1 MKVPLFLSRGNNL
14 RDFCILAEMTIAM
27 EKHKIILTRG
37 IQGSGKSTWAKEWV
51 AEKPTERVRWNNDDY
66 RRMLGVYW
74 VPKRETLVNEAKNN
88 FIVDAMTHG
97 YDIVIDNMNLSTREV
112 DSCKNLIKSHNVLL
126 EAVDHGYEYSIEYK
140 DFVDVTL
147 EECIRRDSLRENPIG
162 EKVIRATYKRH
173 KDRIA
178 EILKNENE

>member
-1 MKVPLFLSRGNNL
+1 
-14 RDFCILAEMTIAM
+14 M
-27 EKHKIILTRG
+27 ENHKIILTRG

-66 RRMLGVYW
+66 RKMLGVYW
-74 VPKRETLVNEAKNN
+74 VPKREPLVNDARIN

-97 YDIVIDNMNLSTREV
+97 YDIVIDNMNLSIKEENACE
-112 DSCKNLIKSHNVLL
+112 SLIKSHNELL
-126 EAVDHGYEYSIEYK
+126 NVVGYDYSIEYK
-140 DFVDVTL
+140 DFVNITL

-162 EKVIRATYKRH
+162 EKVIRETYERH

-178 EILKNENE
+178 EILKNEQK